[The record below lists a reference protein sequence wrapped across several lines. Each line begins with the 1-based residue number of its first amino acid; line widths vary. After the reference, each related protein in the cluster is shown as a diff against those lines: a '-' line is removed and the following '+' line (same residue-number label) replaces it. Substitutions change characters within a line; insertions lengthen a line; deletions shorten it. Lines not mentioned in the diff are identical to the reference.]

1 MQTCA
6 RCGAQVE
13 IEGAVG
19 RSSTCSNCGAYLH
32 SCVNCRFYKP
42 GMHNSCSEPQSE
54 PVADK
59 RSANFCDYFSMKQ
72 VRGNE
77 IGGRPVDKKR
87 KAREDFDKLF
97 GG

>member
-1 MQTCA
+1 
-6 RCGAQVE
+6 
-13 IEGAVG
+13 
-19 RSSTCSNCGAYLH
+19 
-32 SCVNCRFYKP
+32 
-42 GMHNSCSEPQSE
+42 MHNDCSEPQSE
-54 PVADK
+54 LVADK

-77 IGGRPVDKKR
+77 IRNRPIDRKK